1 MNKLCFLSG
10 QRKLILKKHWEKNDQ
25 MKIRGAARRAMILLI
40 AAGLAFGL
48 TACQEAGSEPKAP
61 TPVRV
66 AEVNTISAGNAVRYS
81 ANIVPYA
88 QVDLAFK
95 SGGYVKSIRQV
106 KGADGR
112 IRNIDAGDW
121 VTKDTILAVVDQQDY
136 ANKLEQANAQLERAQ
151 AEYEKAKLSFDRT
164 DALYAS
170 KSATK
175 PDYDSAKAQ
184 LDSTAASVTSAK
196 AQIGDAQI
204 ALGYCSLRAPF
215 DSWIV
220 DRSVDVGALV
230 GPAMKGFSVA
240 DTRSV
245 KAVFG
250 LPDIS
255 IRQVKLGQTMA
266 ITTDAV
272 SGEFRGRVTSI
283 SPAADPKSRVYS
295 VEVTIQNPH
304 NSLKSGMIA
313 SLAVGGEE
321 LANPVLAVP
330 LSSVI
335 RNSAGGGFAV
345 MLAVGSGDTLSARIR
360 PVELGEAYGNMIGIT
375 RGLDAGDK
383 VVTTGVTLIKDGDT
397 VRVIP

>member
-1 MNKLCFLSG
+1 
-10 QRKLILKKHWEKNDQ
+10 
-25 MKIRGAARRAMILLI
+25 MKTRSATQKTTTVML
-40 AAGLAFGL
+40 AAGLAFAL
-48 TACQEAGSEPKAP
+48 TACQEAGSAPKVP
-61 TPVRV
+61 TPVRI
-66 AEVNTISAGNAVRYS
+66 ATVNTISAGNAVRYS
-81 ANIVPYA
+81 ANIIPYA

-106 KGADGR
+106 KGVDGR

-121 VTKDTILAVVDQQDY
+121 VTKDTVLAIVDQQDY
-136 ANKLEQANAQLERAQ
+136 VNKLEQAKAQFERAQ
-151 AEYEKAKLSFDRT
+151 AEYVRAKLAFDRT
-164 DALYAS
+164 DVLYAS

-184 LDSTAASVTSAK
+184 LDSTAAAVTSAK

-220 DRSVDVGALV
+220 ERDVDIGALV
-230 GPAMKGFSVA
+230 GPATKGFSVA

-250 LPDIS
+250 LPDVS
-255 IRQVKLGQTMA
+255 IRQVKLGQVLT
-266 ITTDAV
+266 ITTDAL
-272 SGEFRGRVTSI
+272 SGGFRGRVTSI

-295 VEVTIQNPH
+295 VEVTIQNP
-304 NSLKSGMIA
+304 NNALKSGMIA

-321 LANPVLAVP
+321 LAYPVLAVP
-330 LSSVI
+330 LASVI
-335 RNSAGGGFAV
+335 RDSSGSGFAV
-345 MLAVGSGDTLSARIR
+345 MLAVGSGDTLSARLR
-360 PVELGEAYGNMIGIT
+360 PVDLGDAYGNVIGIT
-375 RGLDAGDK
+375 NGLAAGDK
-383 VVTTGVTLIKDGDT
+383 VITTGATLVKDGDT

>member
-1 MNKLCFLSG
+1 MNTGIAPQKT
-10 QRKLILKKHWEKNDQ
+10 
-25 MKIRGAARRAMILLI
+25 MALLI
-40 AAGLAFGL
+40 TAGLALGL
-48 TACQEAGSEPKAP
+48 TACQEAGSEPKLP
-61 TPVRV
+61 TPVRI
-66 AEVNTISAGNAVRYS
+66 AEVNAIRVGNAVRYS

-106 KGADGR
+106 KGTDGR

-121 VTKDTILAVVDQQDY
+121 VTKDTVLAVVDQQDY
-136 ANKLEQANAQLERAQ
+136 INKLEQAKAQLERAQ

-164 DALYAS
+164 NALYAS

-184 LDSTAASVTSAK
+184 LDSTAAAVTSAK

-230 GPAMKGFSVA
+230 GPATKGFSVA

-250 LPDIS
+250 LPDVS
-255 IRQVKLGQTMA
+255 IRQVKLGQTMT
-266 ITTDAV
+266 ITTDALA
-272 SGEFRGRVTSI
+272 GQFRGRVTSI

-295 VEVTIQNPH
+295 VEVTIQNPD
-304 NSLKSGMIA
+304 NALKSGMIA

-321 LANPVLAVP
+321 LAHPVLAVP
-330 LSSVI
+330 LASVI
-335 RNSAGGGFAV
+335 RNSSGSGFAV
-345 MLAVGSGDTLSARIR
+345 MLAVGSGDTLSARLR
-360 PVELGEAYGNMIGIT
+360 PVELGDAYGNVIGIT
-375 RGLDAGDK
+375 NGLSAGDK
-383 VVTTGVTLIKDGDT
+383 VITTGVTLVKDGDT